1 MTNIQQLCRY
11 LASSLAANDMTN
23 DWIIIFE
30 FEIRIM
36 ILFCAG
42 QAYVCLGTL
51 MVSV

>member
-1 MTNIQQLCRY
+1 MTNIQQLYQY
-11 LASSLAANDMTN
+11 LVSSLAANDMTN

-36 ILFCAG
+36 ILFYTG
-42 QAYVCLGTL
+42 QAHVCLVTL